1 MPTYIAVRTIAEE
14 LTEEAFEAAAETS
27 RELREQMSVRWVRS
41 YYSVEDGKL
50 YCEYEAPSLELLLE
64 YGRRSGVP
72 FDQATVVRNFE
83 PSMFR

>member
-1 MPTYIAVRTIAEE
+1 MPTYIAVRTIPEE
-14 LTEEAFEAAAETS
+14 LSEEAMEAAIATT

-41 YYSVEDGKL
+41 YYSVEEGKL
-50 YCEYEAPSLELLLE
+50 YCEYEAPSLELLYE

-72 FDQATVVRNFE
+72 FDHAAVVRNFE